1 MQCYLENNTKL
12 MFSPVTPTIICIH
25 NDDTLR
31 KLCLV
36 TQSCTTLCSPLD
48 CSLHEVLEA
57 KISSQLASG
66 LTSVYPHLC
75 QGNKLVNRQNK
86 GLLAFIELKL

>member
-1 MQCYLENNTKL
+1 MVIAAMKLKDAYSLEGKL
-12 MFSPVTPTIICIH
+12 
-25 NDDTLR
+25 
-31 KLCLV
+31 
-36 TQSCTTLCSPLD
+36 PLD

-86 GLLAFIELKL
+86 GLVAFIELKL